1 MKVEVKIYRLKDLGI
16 NKAQIMK
23 RSEAE
28 IDALRSKV
36 EAIIKDVKLR
46 GDDALIE
53 YSEKFDGVRIE
64 KSDLKVNEDEIKE
77 AYKKIDKSVL
87 KALKHAEK
95 NIRKFH
101 EMLLP
106 KEFEIEIEKGVIAGM
121 RVIPLETAGL
131 YVPGGKA
138 VYPSVMLMLGIPAKV
153 AKVKNIIACT
163 PPRKDG
169 IDPATIVS
177 ADMCGAEIYKVGGVQ
192 AIAAM
197 AYGTQTIPK
206 ADVVVGPGN
215 PYVSAAQKILMNAVK
230 IRATFPP
237 GPSEGMVLADETAD
251 PVFCAVDT
259 LSEAEHGPD
268 SAGIMVT
275 NSFDLA
281 LKVKKNLEEM
291 INHLPEPRK
300 TYIAEN
306 MKKYSCIIVTE
317 NFDEAIDFVNEY
329 APEHL
334 TIESKNL
341 RKTLSKIKNAGT
353 ICLGKYT
360 PITAG
365 NFIVGPN
372 AILPTGGYGK
382 IYSGVS
388 VDTFIKKST
397 YEYLTKKGLNKLRKD
412 IKTLAEFEGF
422 PVHNSS
428 VEVRFDKM
436 NLIK

>member
-1 MKVEVKIYRLKDLGI
+1 MEVEVKIYRLNYLGI
-16 NKAQIMK
+16 KKAQIMK
-23 RSEAE
+23 RSEVE
-28 IDALRSKV
+28 IDALKGKV
-36 EAIIKDVKLR
+36 KDIIKDVKLR

-53 YSEKFDGVRIE
+53 YSEKFDGVLLKKE
-64 KSDLKVNEDEIKE
+64 DLRVNDDEVKE

-87 KALKHAEK
+87 KALKHAER

-101 EMLLP
+101 EMLMP
-106 KEFEIEIEKGVIAGM
+106 KEFEAEVEEGVRAGM
-121 RVIPLETAGL
+121 RVVPLETAGL

-163 PPRKDG
+163 PPRKEG
-169 IDPATIVS
+169 IDAATIVS
-177 ADMCGAEIYKVGGVQ
+177 ADMCGAKIYRVGGVQ

-197 AYGTQTIPK
+197 AYGTQTVPK
-206 ADVVVGPGN
+206 AEIVAGPGS
-215 PYVSAAQKILMNAVK
+215 PYVSAAQKILMNEVK
-230 IRATFPP
+230 IKATFPP

-251 PVFCAVDT
+251 PVFCAADT

-268 SAGIMVT
+268 SSGIMVT
-275 NSFDLA
+275 DSFDLA
-281 LKVKKNLEEM
+281 IEVKKNLEEM
-291 INHLPEPRK
+291 INSLPEPRRS
-300 TYIAEN
+300 YVAEN
-306 MKKYSCIIVTE
+306 MRKYSCIILADT
-317 NFDEAIDFVNEY
+317 FDDAVDFVNDY

-334 TIESKNL
+334 SIQSKNL
-341 RKTLSKIKNAGT
+341 REVMNRIKNSGT
-353 ICLGKYT
+353 IGLGKYS

-397 YEYLTKKGLNKLRKD
+397 YEYLTKKGLKKLRKD

-422 PVHNSS
+422 PAHNSS
-428 VEVRFDKM
+428 VEVRFDKFQ
-436 NLIK
+436 